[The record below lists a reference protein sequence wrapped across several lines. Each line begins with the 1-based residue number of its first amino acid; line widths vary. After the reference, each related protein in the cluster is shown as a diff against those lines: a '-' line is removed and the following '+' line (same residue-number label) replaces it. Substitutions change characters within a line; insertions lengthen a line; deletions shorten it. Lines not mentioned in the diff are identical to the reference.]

1 MAEADSAQPGTPEAT
16 PLRQLPLRGL
26 HEVAGAKFGAFAGH
40 DMPLFYP
47 LGVMKEHL
55 HTREQA
61 GLFDISHM
69 VHIDVEG
76 PQAAEAIA
84 RACPFDP
91 ATQAIG
97 AGKYTFFLNER
108 AGIMD
113 DLIVTRLGETRFR
126 VVANAGCAQ
135 KDIAHLG
142 AIVAGFDAQMTVL
155 PVVFLALQ
163 GPGAEAAM
171 GRAGLDASTKLAF
184 MTAHEPRPGWFVSRS
199 GYTGE
204 DGFEIA
210 LPAGEAQAFAEALL
224 SDSAVEWIGLA
235 ARDSLR
241 MEAGLPLYGQD
252 LDEDTTPSEAGLI
265 WAIPKPLREG
275 GGFIG
280 ADALTA
286 ALARGRSRKRIG
298 MKPVGRTPVRGG
310 AELFHRDGRPAGHVT
325 SGGFGPS
332 AEGPIALAMVDAQHD
347 GETLIA
353 MVRGKEVEMAPA
365 SLPFVAH
372 RYKR

>member
-1 MAEADSAQPGTPEAT
+1 MANEPAGAT
-16 PLRQLPLRGL
+16 ASPKLKELPLRAM
-26 HEVAGAKFGAFAGH
+26 HEAAGAKFGAFAGH

-55 HTREQA
+55 HTREKA

-69 VHIDVEG
+69 VHIDLEG
-76 PQAAEAIA
+76 PEAASALA
-84 RACPFDP
+84 RACPFEP
-91 ATQAIG
+91 EGQATG
-97 AGKYTFFLNER
+97 SCKYTFFLNER

-113 DLIVTRLGETRFR
+113 DLIVTRLGDNRFR
-126 VVANAGCAQ
+126 IVANAGCAE
-135 KDIAHLG
+135 KDIAHIR
-142 AIVAGFDAQMTVL
+142 AIAGEFDATVTVL

-163 GPGAEAAM
+163 GPSSEDVM
-171 GRAGLDASTKLAF
+171 QRAGLESSAGLAF
-184 MTAHEPRPGWFVSRS
+184 MTAHEPRAGWFVSRS

-210 LPAGEAQAFAEALL
+210 APADEAQALAGKLE
-224 SDSAVEWIGLA
+224 SDEAVEWIGLA

-252 LDEDTTPSEAGLI
+252 LDEDTTPHEAGLL
-265 WAIPKPLREG
+265 WAIPKALRQDG
-275 GGFIG
+275 VFIG
-280 ADALTA
+280 ADALSEA
-286 ALARGRSRKRIG
+286 ISSGRKRKRIG
-298 MKPVGRTPVRGG
+298 LIPVGRTPVRGG
-310 AELFHRDGRPAGHVT
+310 APLHFQDGRPAGQVT

-332 AEGPIALAMVDAQHD
+332 ADGPVALALVDAGHD

-353 MVRGKEVEMAPA
+353 EVRGKPVEMAAA
-365 SLPFVAH
+365 SLPFVPH